1 MHAQAHHNKFGATKL
16 EESGSSSEFVTR
28 TMRKVIDEETA
39 KLENGLTVLASVG
52 STAPFVG
59 LFGTVWGVY
68 HALVGI
74 GLSDGV
80 TINRI
85 AGPVGE
91 ALIMTGLGLAVAIP
105 AVLAYNTFVRNNRV
119 FLSRLDAFA
128 HDLFAFLTTGQQVAL
143 SDGKVRAL
151 RRQSGGAQRG
161 ANKWPLAASR
171 ARGGSSTVSEI
182 NMVPLI
188 DVMLVLLVI
197 FIITAPLLAH
207 SIKINMPQV
216 AAEQIEEEP
225 KTVDLAIDAS
235 GALFWDEKPVNIDD
249 LPNRFKA
256 LAGDKPQPEIRIRA
270 DQNTRY
276 ETLAKVMASARRSG
290 MTRIGFVTT
299 PPSGGNGQGG
309 AAEQGGA
316 LAPAPAR

>member
-1 MHAQAHHNKFGATKL
+1 MSNAMHNAILVAQAATAPAGQGAAAAPAASAAPAAQQAAEAVNQAAPALSQAADAAQQAAAALPPPPLPVPADMGFLHFVAQSDFVGKTLFAILIIMSLVTWYLILVKFVSNLRMRRRSADFLNKFWNSSSLEQVEDEIVTHGARDPFSHLTSHAMHAQAHHAKFGATKL
-16 EESGSSSEFVTR
+16 EESGANGEFVTR

-74 GLSDGV
+74 GLADGV

-105 AVLAYNTFVRNNRV
+105 AVLAYNTFVRSNRV

-128 HDLFAFLTTGQQVAL
+128 HDLFAFLSTGQQVVL

-151 RRQSGGAQRG
+151 RRQGQPAAGRG
-161 ANKWPLAASR
+161 
-171 ARGGSSTVSEI
+171 V
-182 NMVPLI
+182 
-188 DVMLVLLVI
+188 
-197 FIITAPLLAH
+197 
-207 SIKINMPQV
+207 Q
-216 AAEQIEEEP
+216 
-225 KTVDLAIDAS
+225 
-235 GALFWDEKPVNIDD
+235 
-249 LPNRFKA
+249 
-256 LAGDKPQPEIRIRA
+256 
-270 DQNTRY
+270 
-276 ETLAKVMASARRSG
+276 
-290 MTRIGFVTT
+290 
-299 PPSGGNGQGG
+299 
-309 AAEQGGA
+309 
-316 LAPAPAR
+316 